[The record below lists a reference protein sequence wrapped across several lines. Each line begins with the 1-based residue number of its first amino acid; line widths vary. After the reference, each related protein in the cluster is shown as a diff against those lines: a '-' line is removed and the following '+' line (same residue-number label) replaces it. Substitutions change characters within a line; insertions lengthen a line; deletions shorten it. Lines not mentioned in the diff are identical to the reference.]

1 MTPRIASCLPALLLM
16 PLLMTGVAD
25 LAAEPANTKPNIILI
40 LADDAG
46 IGDYEPYNTLF
57 KTPDSV
63 ALVTP
68 NVRRLAEEGMTFARA
83 HSTGSVC
90 QPSRFSIITGLFPI
104 RKAIGTRSSIENR
117 LIEADRPTL
126 PNFLR
131 QQGYRTAIVGKWHL
145 DYMLPT
151 KNKAPARAKN
161 IDPTK
166 PLPLGAEDYGF
177 DYGFW
182 LTKGNGSTFIENRR
196 MVNLTSQRDYA
207 TAWPNRPAWPG
218 HTRWQTPPFNPNEK
232 ITEAERSLVADAITD
247 KALDFIE
254 TAAQDQVPFFL
265 YLPVISPHSPHIPA
279 KEING
284 QPLIDAAK
292 DRDGTPANNKR
303 QICVYENDLIL
314 GQVMEQL
321 QRLKLTDNT
330 IVIFSSDNGPGA
342 PGAKKDG
349 SSGPYRG
356 HKGTAWHGGNLEP
369 LVIKWPG
376 TIRPGTTSDALVS
389 QVDFFRT
396 FADLLG
402 TPLPERAALDSES
415 FLPVLLGKA
424 NTARSHIIATKHNQA
439 PHNTFAGGFFNVGIA
454 RADGMKLLAAFDS
467 TTSAYKPIELYN
479 LNRDRA
485 EKQNLI
491 AEDKHAPD
499 IAELMKHLTTT
510 LAREKIDRSGSDTA
524 TDEE

>member
-1 MTPRIASCLPALLLM
+1 MAQRIASCLPGLLLM
-16 PLLMTGVAD
+16 PLMLIGIVNLSAK
-25 LAAEPANTKPNIILI
+25 PANTKPNIILI

-46 IGDYEPYNTLF
+46 IGDYEPYSTLF

-63 ALVTP
+63 ALATP
-68 NVRRLAEEGMTFARA
+68 NVRRLADEGLIFTRA

-104 RKAIGTRSSIENR
+104 RKAVAGTSSSFENR
-117 LIEADRPTL
+117 IIEADRPTL
-126 PNFLR
+126 PNHFR

-145 DYMLPT
+145 DYILPT
-151 KNKAPARAKN
+151 KGNGRAKN
-161 IDPTK
+161 NLDSTK
-166 PLPLGAEDYGF
+166 ALPLGAEDYGF

-196 MVNLTSQRDYA
+196 IVKLTSQRDYA
-207 TAWPNRPAWPG
+207 SAWPDRPAWPG
-218 HTRWQTPPFNPNEK
+218 HNRWQTAPFHPDEK
-232 ITEAERSLVADAITD
+232 ITEPERSTVADAITD

-254 TAAQDQVPFFL
+254 NAAADKKPFFL
-265 YLPVISPHSPHIPA
+265 YLPVISPHAPHIPA

-284 QPLIDAAK
+284 QPLINGAK
-292 DRDGTPANNKR
+292 NRDGTPANNKR
-303 QICVYENDLIL
+303 QICVYENDIIL

-321 QRLKLTDNT
+321 QRIKLTDDT
-330 IVIFSSDNGPGA
+330 IVIFTSDNGPGA

-356 HKGTAWHGGNLEP
+356 HKGTAWQGGNLEP

-376 TIRPGTTSDALVS
+376 HIRPGTTSDALVS

-424 NTARSHIIATKHNQA
+424 NTARSHVIATKHKQA
-439 PHNTFAGGFFNVGIA
+439 PHDTYADGYFNVSIA

-467 TTSAYKPIELYN
+467 TTSAYKPIELYD
-479 LNRDRA
+479 LTKDIS

-491 AEDKHAPD
+491 AEDQHASD
-499 IAELMKHLTTT
+499 IAELITYLNST
-510 LAREKIDRSGSDTA
+510 LARDKIDRSGSDA
-524 TDEE
+524 TSDEE

>member
-1 MTPRIASCLPALLLM
+1 MKIHRHFLPNALIVSSLILVSGM
-16 PLLMTGVAD
+16 LTATS
-25 LAAEPANTKPNIILI
+25 APAKPNIILI

-46 IGDYEPYNTLF
+46 IGDYEPYNILF

-68 NVRRLAEEGMTFARA
+68 NVRRLAEEGLTFTRA

-104 RKAIGTRSSIENR
+104 RKAIGTRSSVENR

-151 KNKAPARAKN
+151 KNKAPARSNN
-161 IDPTK
+161 IDPSQ

-182 LTKGNGSTFIENRR
+182 LIKGHGSAFIENRR
-196 MVNLTSQRDYA
+196 IVKLTTQEDYSSV
-207 TAWPNRPAWPG
+207 WPDRPAWNG
-218 HTRWQTPPFNPNEK
+218 HARWQTAPFGSDEK
-232 ITEAERSLVADAITD
+232 ITEPERSVVADAITD
-247 KALDFIE
+247 KALDFLE
-254 TAAQDQVPFFL
+254 TAARDRVPFFL
-265 YLPVISPHSPHIPA
+265 YLPVISPHAPHIPA
-279 KEING
+279 KDING
-284 QPLIDAAK
+284 QPLIDGAK
-292 DRDGTPANNKR
+292 NRDGTPANNNR

-321 QRLKLTDNT
+321 QRLKLTENT
-330 IVIFSSDNGPGA
+330 IVIFTSDNGAGA

-349 SSGPYRG
+349 SSGPHRG
-356 HKGTAWHGGNLEP
+356 HKGTAWHGGHLEP

-376 TIRPGTTSDALVS
+376 NIRPGTTSDALIS

-424 NTARSHIIATKHNQA
+424 TTARTHIIATKHKQA
-439 PHNTFAGGFFNVGIA
+439 PHDTFAAGYFNVAIA
-454 RADGMKLLAAFDS
+454 RADGIKLLAAFDP
-467 TTSAYKPIELYN
+467 TTSAYKPVELYN
-479 LNRDRA
+479 LKRDRA

-491 AEDKHAPD
+491 ADDTHASD
-499 IAELMKHLTTT
+499 IAELMNHLTTT
-510 LAREKIDRSGSDTA
+510 LARDQIDRSGSDA
-524 TDEE
+524 TPEAE